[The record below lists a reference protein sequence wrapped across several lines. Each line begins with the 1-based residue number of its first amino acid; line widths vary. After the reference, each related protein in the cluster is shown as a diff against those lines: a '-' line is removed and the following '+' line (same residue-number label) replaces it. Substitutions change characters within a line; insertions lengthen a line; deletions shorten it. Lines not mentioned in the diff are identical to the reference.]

1 MFKSPLTSVFKRFN
15 HQSSTLARLT
25 SLFIVNKISRFYIQ
39 SYDESIVFQ
48 TYLDICAV
56 GTVFCRPGLIQAVDR
71 FIRTNFDEFV
81 TTAAFYEL
89 PLSDF
94 SNYLKHRNLK
104 TETEETVLS
113 AVVRW
118 CRHNKLWN
126 DFSGVQFQACIY
138 LSTNQFA
145 IIFRDFLQK

>member
-1 MFKSPLTSVFKRFN
+1 M
-15 HQSSTLARLT
+15 
-25 SLFIVNKISRFYIQ
+25 
-39 SYDESIVFQ
+39 
-48 TYLDICAV
+48 
-56 GTVFCRPGLIQAVDR
+56 DR

-81 TTAAFYEL
+81 TTPAFYEL

-126 DFSGVQFQACIY
+126 DFSGVYFQGCDY
-138 LSTNQFA
+138 LSTNYFA
-145 IIFRDFLQK
+145 IIFRDFF

>member
-1 MFKSPLTSVFKRFN
+1 M
-15 HQSSTLARLT
+15 
-25 SLFIVNKISRFYIQ
+25 
-39 SYDESIVFQ
+39 
-48 TYLDICAV
+48 
-56 GTVFCRPGLIQAVDR
+56 DR

-81 TTAAFYEL
+81 TTPAFYEL

-126 DFSGVQFQACIY
+126 DFSGVYFQACNY
-138 LSTNQFA
+138 LSTNYFA
-145 IIFRDFLQK
+145 IIFRGIYSDKETKFEKKNHPLSFDVTKGQIISECPYEIIVWTKIATKKFPRFLS

>member
-1 MFKSPLTSVFKRFN
+1 M
-15 HQSSTLARLT
+15 
-25 SLFIVNKISRFYIQ
+25 
-39 SYDESIVFQ
+39 
-48 TYLDICAV
+48 DICAV

-126 DFSGVQFQACIY
+126 DFSGVYFQGVIIYPQIILQLFFVIFSSKAYILTRKQNLKKIYPSQF
-138 LSTNQFA
+138 
-145 IIFRDFLQK
+145 

>member
-1 MFKSPLTSVFKRFN
+1 MSLLIYSKYQDF
-15 HQSSTLARLT
+15 TLN
-25 SLFIVNKISRFYIQ
+25 INP
-39 SYDESIVFQ
+39 YDESIVFQ

-81 TTAAFYEL
+81 TTSAFYEL

-126 DFSGVQFQACIY
+126 DFSGVYFQGCDY
-138 LSTNQFA
+138 LSTNYFA
-145 IIFRDFLQK
+145 IIFRNIFFKGFFSDKETKFKKQCF

>member
-1 MFKSPLTSVFKRFN
+1 M
-15 HQSSTLARLT
+15 
-25 SLFIVNKISRFYIQ
+25 
-39 SYDESIVFQ
+39 
-48 TYLDICAV
+48 
-56 GTVFCRPGLIQAVDR
+56 DR

-126 DFSGVQFQACIY
+126 DFSGVYVYTPPIAEI
-138 LSTNQFA
+138 LRVKNGRA
-145 IIFRDFLQK
+145 IVVCGFLMK

>member
-1 MFKSPLTSVFKRFN
+1 M
-15 HQSSTLARLT
+15 
-25 SLFIVNKISRFYIQ
+25 
-39 SYDESIVFQ
+39 
-48 TYLDICAV
+48 
-56 GTVFCRPGLIQAVDR
+56 DR

-126 DFSGVQFQACIY
+126 DFSGVYFQGWDY
-138 LSTNQFA
+138 LSTNYFA
-145 IIFRDFLQK
+145 IIFRDFFFKGIYSDKETKFEKNISLSVLTLLSNVKTKRKISSIFVAFSENLNFIIQAIILLDK